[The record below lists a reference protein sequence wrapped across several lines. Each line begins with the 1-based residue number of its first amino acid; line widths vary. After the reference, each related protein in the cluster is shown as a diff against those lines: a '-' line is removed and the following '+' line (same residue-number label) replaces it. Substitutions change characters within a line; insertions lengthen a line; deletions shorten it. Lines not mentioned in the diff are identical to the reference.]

1 MPKRKRTP
9 KNPNNDPK
17 NTSQKTK
24 DLTTQTLQ
32 IHGRVSSSYYTS
44 ITRRGTL
51 FKNSVRSHKRI
62 KENNGIE
69 ATTNGASL

>member
-9 KNPNNDPK
+9 KNPNNDPQ

-24 DLTTQTLQ
+24 DLTTRTLQ

-44 ITRRGTL
+44 ITRRVTL
-51 FKNSVRSHKRI
+51 FKNSVRSHKRV